1 MLVPCRHRNVEACVV
16 SNFDFFSSNQVFVI
30 SLEVIKLEKG
40 SIYFVRIPLKSTISQ
55 LFLRFLS
62 LQPLKIQPKTL

>member
-30 SLEVIKLEKG
+30 FPEVIKLEKG
-40 SIYFVRIPLKSTISQ
+40 SIYFVRILLKSTIS
-55 LFLRFLS
+55 
-62 LQPLKIQPKTL
+62 